1 MNVWQATTELPP
13 RQRLVLWLLLWP
25 LAWAVLQLQL
35 LVLGLG
41 SLAWNGVAL
50 LLYPVLPRDT
60 GRRIGRTLIA
70 HAYRAY
76 WAFTGAIGMLKLDA
90 AALDALRD
98 ERGLVIVANHPSLL
112 DAVMLVARLPRAA
125 CIMKA
130 SLMRN
135 PLFGPGA
142 RLARYIRNDSAYGMV
157 QCAVKDLHE
166 GGQLLLFPE
175 GTRTTR
181 APINPLHSSFAII
194 AKRAQVP
201 VQVVF
206 IDTDTPFLG
215 KHWPLLRLPVL
226 PMHFTVR
233 LGPRLAPPADHLVLL
248 AEVQAC
254 MAEGA
259 KPPPQAR

>member
-1 MNVWQATTELPP
+1 MNVWRATTELRPSLRP
-13 RQRLVLWLLLWP
+13 LLMPLLWP
-25 LAWAVLQLQL
+25 LAWGVLQLQL

-50 LLYPVLPRDT
+50 LLYPLLPREA
-60 GRRIGRTLIA
+60 GRRIGRAAIA
-70 HAYRAY
+70 RGYSAY
-76 WAFTGAIGMLKLDA
+76 WAFTGAVGMLRLEA
-90 AALDALRD
+90 SALDALRD

-142 RLARYIRNDSAYGMV
+142 RLARYIRNDAAYGMV
-157 QCAVKDLHE
+157 QCAVKDLQE
-166 GGQLLLFPE
+166 GGQLVLFPE

-181 APINPLHSSFAII
+181 APINPLHGSFAMI
-194 AKRAQVP
+194 ARRAQVP

-215 KHWPLLRLPVL
+215 KHWPLLRLPAL
-226 PMHFTVR
+226 PMQFTVR
-233 LGPRLAPPADHLVLL
+233 LGPRFAPGDDHLALL

-254 MAEGA
+254 LAAGA
-259 KPPPQAR
+259 QAPPQAR

>member
-1 MNVWQATTELPP
+1 MNVWQATTEAPP
-13 RQRLVLWLLLWP
+13 RRRLVLWLLLWP

-50 LLYPVLPRDT
+50 LLYPLLPRET
-60 GRRIGRTLIA
+60 GRRVGRALIA

-76 WAFTGAIGMLKLDA
+76 WAFTGAVGMLKLDA
-90 AALDALRD
+90 AALDTLRD

-181 APINPLHSSFAII
+181 APINPLHASFAII

-215 KHWPLLRLPVL
+215 KHWPLLRLPAL

-233 LGPRLAPPADHLVLL
+233 LGPRFAPPDDHLVLL
-248 AEVQAC
+248 GQVQAC

-259 KPPPQAR
+259 QPPPQAR